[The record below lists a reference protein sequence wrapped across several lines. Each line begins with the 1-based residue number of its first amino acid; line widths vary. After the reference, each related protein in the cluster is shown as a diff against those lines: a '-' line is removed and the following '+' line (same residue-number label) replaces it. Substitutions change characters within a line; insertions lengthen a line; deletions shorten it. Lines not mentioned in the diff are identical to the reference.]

1 MLITF
6 SGLDG
11 AGKSTI
17 IGSIVAAL
25 EQQHRPVAVLHMND
39 NIGIHAAVRRLRD
52 VVLGPRPAG
61 PRSPNDVPSLRRST
75 LWNKGI
81 RRILYPID
89 LFIFFCYRTYLERI
103 RRRVLIMDRYF
114 YDRLVDVADRRWW
127 WLLRLYER
135 MTPTPAL
142 AVYLD
147 ASPEECFQRKGE
159 DSVDYLRRRWQA
171 YHVVIPWVAGLVV
184 VDARDLER
192 AEDELRRMVLAH
204 LAEGAA

>member
-17 IGSIVAAL
+17 IGSLVAAL
-25 EQQHRPVAVLHMND
+25 EQHHQPVAVLHMND

-61 PRSPNDVPSLRRST
+61 LRPPSNAPSLRRSV
-75 LWNKGI
+75 LWNKGV
-81 RRILYPID
+81 RRLLYPID
-89 LFIFFCYRTYLERI
+89 LLIFFCYRFYLERI

-114 YDRLVDVADRRWW
+114 YDTLVDVADRRWW

-147 ASPEECFQRKGE
+147 ASPEMCFERKGE
-159 DSVDYLRRRWQA
+159 YSVDYLRRRRQA
-171 YHVVIPWVAGLVV
+171 YQVVMPWVAGSIVIE
-184 VDARDLER
+184 ARDLER
-192 AEDELRRMVLAH
+192 TKDELRRIVVAR
-204 LAEGAA
+204 LAEGEA